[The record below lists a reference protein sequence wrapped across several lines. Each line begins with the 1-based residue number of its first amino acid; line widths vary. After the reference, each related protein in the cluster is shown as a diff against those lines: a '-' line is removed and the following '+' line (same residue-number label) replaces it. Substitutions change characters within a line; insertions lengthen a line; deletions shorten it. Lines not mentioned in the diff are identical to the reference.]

1 MKNRKIGLI
10 AIVLIFII
18 FLTFIIINKKD
29 FDKNVKSTNS
39 IDTNINNKEKEDNMD
54 SITNIKILINGKEY
68 NAILENNDTTK
79 AFINKLP
86 QEFNMQDLNENEKYV
101 YMQYSLPTNSKN
113 PNHINKGDIMLYGDN
128 CLVIF
133 YKSFDTNYTYT
144 KIGYIENIDDLGKD
158 NVTVKLEK

>member
-18 FLTFIIINKKD
+18 FLTFIIIHKKD
-29 FDKNVKSTNS
+29 FDKSVKSTNS

-54 SITNIKILINGKEY
+54 SITNIKIIINEKEY
-68 NAILENNDTTK
+68 NAIFENNDTTK

-101 YMQYSLPTNSKN
+101 YMQYSLPTNSNN
-113 PNHINKGDIMLYGDN
+113 PKHINKGDIMLYGDN

-133 YKSFDTNYTYT
+133 YKSFDTNYSYT
-144 KIGYIENIDDLGKD
+144 KIGYIEDIDDLGID
-158 NVTVKLEK
+158 TVTVKIEK

>member
-1 MKNRKIGLI
+1 MKNRKIGLV

-18 FLTFIIINKKD
+18 FLTFIIINKKY
-29 FDKNVKSTNS
+29 FDKSVKSTNF

-54 SITNIKILINGKEY
+54 SITNIKILINEKEY
-68 NAILENNDTTK
+68 NTILENNDTTK

-101 YMQYSLPTNSKN
+101 YMQYSLPTNAKN
-113 PNHINKGDIMLYGDN
+113 PKHINKGDIMLYGDN

-144 KIGYIENIDDLGKD
+144 KIGHIENIDDLGI
-158 NVTVKLEK
+158 NTVTVKIEK

>member
-18 FLTFIIINKKD
+18 FLTFIIIHKKD
-29 FDKNVKSTNS
+29 FDKSVKSTNS

-54 SITNIKILINGKEY
+54 SITNIKIIINEKEY
-68 NAILENNDTTK
+68 NAIFENNDTTK

-113 PNHINKGDIMLYGDN
+113 PKHINKGDIMLYGDN

-133 YKSFDTNYTYT
+133 YKSFDTNYSYT
-144 KIGYIENIDDLGKD
+144 KIGYIEDIDDLGID
-158 NVTVKLEK
+158 TVTVKIEK